1 MLYTVWTNF
10 AAADLNADLEASALR
25 NVYRLADGLP
35 PAQRDELRAE
45 ARSYAAAV
53 LGRDW
58 QEMARGEE
66 PEASHGINEKMWRTL
81 MTVKNAQP
89 SEILAEDHALYEL
102 SDLTVHRRTRL
113 IQSAYRLPFMFWS
126 VLLVGGVLVLI
137 SVYLF
142 GSSNPRIHM
151 LQVFSCTLLLT
162 LTLLAIADVNL
173 PFRGWV
179 RVSNLAFVRAQ
190 ENMNEF

>member
-1 MLYTVWTNF
+1 
-10 AAADLNADLEASALR
+10 
-25 NVYRLADGLP
+25 
-35 PAQRDELRAE
+35 
-45 ARSYAAAV
+45 
-53 LGRDW
+53 
-58 QEMARGEE
+58 
-66 PEASHGINEKMWRTL
+66 
-81 MTVKNAQP
+81 MTIKNAQP

-113 IQSAYRLPFMFWS
+113 IQSAYRLPIVFWS
-126 VLLVGGVLVLI
+126 VLLVGGVLVLV

-142 GSSNPRIHM
+142 GSSNSTIHM

-179 RVSNLAFVRAQ
+179 RVSNLSFVRAQ
-190 ENMNEF
+190 ENMNQR